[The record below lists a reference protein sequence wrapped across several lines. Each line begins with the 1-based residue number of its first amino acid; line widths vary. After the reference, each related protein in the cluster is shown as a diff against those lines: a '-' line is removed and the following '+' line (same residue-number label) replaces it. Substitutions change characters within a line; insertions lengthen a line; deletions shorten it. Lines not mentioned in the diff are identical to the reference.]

1 MSPVRKTIFHID
13 DDVEILN
20 LVKSVFEKR
29 LSVNYQGFETVEDF
43 LHAIKNKQP
52 DLCIIDLNLTES
64 LGAGFAVT
72 KAIRNKAEGKMP
84 IIVMSKRSHA
94 KDISL
99 ALEFGASDFL
109 AKPVDFDLLIE
120 KVMYLLRGA
129 ESNMFPVHRIK
140 KPVTGTLEVHL
151 KPVMLDEAYLYVKS
165 KFFIL
170 KNTTINM
177 QHTLLSKIFGES
189 KKDFLVHD
197 CQLESHEGQYILKL
211 IPKNPKDDY
220 FDKIH
225 RYLLEQT

>member
-1 MSPVRKTIFHID
+1 MAPVKKTIFHLD
-13 DDVEILN
+13 DDPEVLK
-20 LVKSVFEKR
+20 LVKLVFEKR
-29 LSVNYQGFETVEDF
+29 LSVSYQGFETVEAF
-43 LHAIKNKQP
+43 LNAVKVKQP

-72 KAIRNKAEGKMP
+72 KTIRKKAQGKMP
-84 IIVMSKRSHA
+84 IIVMSKRSHS

-140 KPVTGTLEVHL
+140 KPVTGVLEVQL
-151 KPVMLDEAYLYVKS
+151 RPIMIDEAYLYVNS

-170 KNTTINM
+170 KNTTIRL
-177 QHTLLSKIFGES
+177 QHTLLTKIFGEP
-189 KKDFLVHD
+189 KKEFVVHD
-197 CQLESHEGQYILKL
+197 CQLESHEGQYTLML
-211 IPKNPKDDY
+211 IPRDPKDDY

-225 RYLLEQT
+225 RYLLEHS